1 MKTNSG
7 WFFEDYKLG
16 QVIEHAVPRTVGVGE
31 SALYH
36 ALYPS
41 RHALYCSDV
50 FAQSCGLPFSPLDDL
65 IAFHVVFGKTV
76 PDVSLNA
83 VANLGYAEAKWLLPV
98 YPGDTLISRSTVIGL
113 KQNSSGATGVVWV
126 RTEGFNQSNL
136 MVMSFVRDRK
146 SVV

>member
-16 QVIEHAVPRTVGVGE
+16 QVIEHAVPRTVGAGE
-31 SALYH
+31 RALYH

-98 YPGDTLISRSTVIGL
+98 YPGDTLISRSTVIWIEAKL
-113 KQNSSGATGVVWV
+113 KWRNWCRLGAY
-126 RTEGFNQSNL
+126 
-136 MVMSFVRDRK
+136 
-146 SVV
+146 